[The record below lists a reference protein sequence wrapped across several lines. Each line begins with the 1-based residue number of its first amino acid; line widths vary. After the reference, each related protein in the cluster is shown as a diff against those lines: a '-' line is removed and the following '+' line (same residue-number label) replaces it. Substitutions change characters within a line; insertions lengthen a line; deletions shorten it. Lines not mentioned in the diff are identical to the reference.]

1 MSPQNAASTHISTAE
16 CWKLLES
23 HDVGRLALVD
33 ADNAPDIFPVNFV
46 AYEGALYL
54 RTAPDVK
61 DVALVRNPECAFEID
76 GHDGAGWWSVVVRG
90 AAARVDDPVEVE
102 RSGVG
107 HLRTAS
113 PRHKPHV
120 LRIAPRAVT
129 GRRFA
134 DRAADEHVSGRPTGD
149 VRAPAAAHDD
159 KRPGS
164 RPHPIPS
171 RPPRGE
177 GV

>member
-1 MSPQNAASTHISTAE
+1 MSPQNAPSTHISTAE
-16 CWKLLES
+16 CWKLLEA

-33 ADNAPDIFPVNFV
+33 PDNAPDIFPVNFV

-61 DVALVRNPECAFEID
+61 DVALVRNPECAFEVD
-76 GHDGAGWWSVVVRG
+76 GHDEAGWWSVVVRG

-129 GRRFA
+129 GRRFP
-134 DRAADEHVSGRPTGD
+134 DRAADERPPTPQTSSGGTPTATSDDRGRGTRPQ
-149 VRAPAAAHDD
+149 
-159 KRPGS
+159 S
-164 RPHPIPS
+164 IPS